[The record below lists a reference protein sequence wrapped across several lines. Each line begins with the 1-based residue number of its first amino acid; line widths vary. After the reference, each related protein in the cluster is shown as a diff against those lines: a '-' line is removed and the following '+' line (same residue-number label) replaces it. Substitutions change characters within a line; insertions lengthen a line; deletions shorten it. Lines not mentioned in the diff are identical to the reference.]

1 MLQNG
6 SWSKKKAKRIVLTKV
21 MEMLEKQLRPAAGL
35 RAKQQSNTMK
45 SMKIAQKTNAANQ
58 RSDL

>member
-1 MLQNG
+1 
-6 SWSKKKAKRIVLTKV
+6 

-45 SMKIAQKTNAANQ
+45 SMKIAQKTNASNQ